1 MRNCISCGN
10 KTATLAPYCEEC
22 CHDGLIGL
30 DNDSMQECPDMSV
43 LADIE
48 AEEAFWAHT
57 PDQGDVDNPAEPYFP
72 PLEEGQDD
80 PLPF

>member
-1 MRNCISCGN
+1 
-10 KTATLAPYCEEC
+10 
-22 CHDGLIGL
+22 
-30 DNDSMQECPDMSV
+30 MSV